1 VGAEKIQQSF
11 RLRAAGSEMD
21 VGDKQSAKAPLWA
34 LFTHIVTS
42 HTEQLSDFRDSV
54 MTIDE
59 ACGTTCSKRAA

>member
-1 VGAEKIQQSF
+1 
-11 RLRAAGSEMD
+11 MD

-42 HTEQLSDFRDSV
+42 HAEQLSDFRDSA

-59 ACGTTCSKRAA
+59 ACGTTCGVIRVSRRLPHAE